1 MDRVSKAKRISMGSH
16 AWWMSALAAISIS
29 VSANQEQDPTA
40 PLGWAK
46 TEQVKK
52 TKKTVP
58 VPELQSIVCKDNNQ
72 CYAIL
77 NDKVVDKGDSV
88 SGYKVSN
95 VTSSQVELKQGNKS
109 WTLKL
114 FSLDI
119 KK

>member
-1 MDRVSKAKRISMGSH
+1 LLPG
-16 AWWMSALAAISIS
+16 
-29 VSANQEQDPTA
+29 
-40 PLGWAK
+40 
-46 TEQVKK
+46 
-52 TKKTVP
+52 
-58 VPELQSIVCKDNNQ
+58 NQ

-88 SGYKVSN
+88 SGYKVSK
-95 VTSSQVELKQGNKS
+95 VTPSQVELKQGSKS

>member
-1 MDRVSKAKRISMGSH
+1 MLNK
-16 AWWMSALAAISIS
+16 AWWLMILAAVSVS

-40 PLGWAK
+40 PLGWMK

-52 TKKTVP
+52 AKRNVP
-58 VPELQSIVCKDNNQ
+58 VPELQSIVCKDDNQ

-88 SGYKVSN
+88 SGYKVSK
-95 VTSSQVELKQGNKS
+95 VTPSQVELKQGSKS

>member
-1 MDRVSKAKRISMGSH
+1 MFATFAVAS
-16 AWWMSALAAISIS
+16 
-29 VSANQEQDPTA
+29 QEQDPTA

-46 TEQVKK
+46 KEPVQKVRK
-52 TKKTVP
+52 VP
-58 VPELQSIVCKDNNQ
+58 VPELQSIVCKNNSQ

-77 NDKVVDKGDSV
+77 NDKVVEKGNSV

-95 VTSSQVELKQGNKS
+95 VTASQVELKQGNKS

-114 FSLDI
+114 FSLDV

>member
-1 MDRVSKAKRISMGSH
+1 MI
-16 AWWMSALAAISIS
+16 LAAVAVSA
-29 VSANQEQDPTA
+29 SANQEQDPTA
-40 PLGWAK
+40 PLGWMK
-46 TEQVKK
+46 TEQVRK

-58 VPELQSIVCKDNNQ
+58 VPELQSIVCKDDNQ

-77 NDKVVDKGDSV
+77 NDKVVDKGESV
-88 SGYKVSN
+88 SGYQVTH
-95 VTSSQVELKQGNKS
+95 VTSSQVELKQGQKR